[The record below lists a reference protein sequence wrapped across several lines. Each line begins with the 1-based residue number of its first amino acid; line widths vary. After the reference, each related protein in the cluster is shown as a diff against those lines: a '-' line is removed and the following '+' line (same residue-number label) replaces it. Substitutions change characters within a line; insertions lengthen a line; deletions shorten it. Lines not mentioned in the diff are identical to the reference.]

1 MSELQPDRT
10 DAILG
15 GQNPQPL
22 DAAVLGGVAGE
33 NQKLARELGLSYE
46 LVNELSRTHEL
57 FSFETVNV
65 NWWGEIINPTQK
77 QAFYYQEYLDD
88 EIVLDMVYIP
98 AGSFLMGAP
107 DDEEGSEYVE
117 RPQHLVTLPAFHMSK
132 FQITQAQYQT
142 VMLDFH
148 SSKFTGDNLPVDTIS
163 WIQAKIFCQYLSR
176 KCGRSYTLPSES
188 QWEYACRA
196 GTTTPFYFGKTIN
209 TDVVNYD
216 GNYPYGNRPKGLN
229 IYRQKTTAVGQ
240 FPPNAFGL
248 YDMHGNIWEWCE
260 DNSHRSYINAP
271 TDGTSWINEEDRN
284 SHILRGGFWDNVP
297 RHCRSAARYGYRE
310 IIEEDDIV
318 TPAPI
323 SYGTHM
329 NIVVRP
335 SKSIDC
341 CGLRVVC

>member
-1 MSELQPDRT
+1 MSDLQPNNT

-15 GQNPQPL
+15 GQNPPPI
-22 DAAVLGGVAGE
+22 DAVVLGGKAGN
-33 NQKLARELGLSYE
+33 NQKLAHTLGLSYE
-46 LVNELSRTHEL
+46 LVNELSQTHQL

-77 QAFYYQEYLDD
+77 QAFYDREQLND
-88 EIVLDMVYIP
+88 EIALEMVYIP

-107 DDEEGSEYVE
+107 DDEEGAAAFE

-132 FQITQAQYQT
+132 FPITQAQYQA

-148 SSKFTGDNLPVDTIS
+148 SSKFIGDNLPVDTIS
-163 WIQAKIFCQYLSR
+163 WIQAKTFCQYLSQ
-176 KCGRSYTLPSES
+176 KCGKSYMLPSES

-216 GNYPYGNRPKGLN
+216 GNYLYGNRLKGLDV
-229 IYRQKTTAVGQ
+229 YRQKTTEVGQ

-248 YDMHGNIWEWCE
+248 YDMHGNMWEWCE
-260 DNSHRSYINAP
+260 DNSHKSYVNAP
-271 TDGTSWINEEDRN
+271 TDGTPWMNEEDRT

-310 IIEEDDIV
+310 IIQEDDVV

-323 SYGTHM
+323 GYGTHM